1 MVFSFDSTIRY
12 SEVDSKCVLTLEAL
26 TNYFQDCSVFQSEAL
41 NIGMDYL
48 KHENMAWVLASWQI
62 CIDRLPRLDEK
73 VTISTWAYDMKAFYG
88 YRNFSMTDEKGKTLA
103 YANSIWVYKIGR
115 AHV

>member
-73 VTISTWAYDMKAFYG
+73 VTISTWAYDMKAFY
-88 YRNFSMTDEKGKTLA
+88 E
-103 YANSIWVYKIGR
+103 IGR

>member
-73 VTISTWAYDMKAFYG
+73 VTISTWAYDMKVSQSAPHG
-88 YRNFSMTDEKGKTLA
+88 TNIDFSFTASASDLTLVTP
-103 YANSIWVYKIGR
+103 S
-115 AHV
+115 